1 MVGDVYPALDVH
13 GIRHVRKGGNILLVN
28 VLTRGECEVGNGRW
42 VLNVEWLGA
51 DAHRDGIVGSRG
63 IGGGSGGGIFTRKH
77 LMSGHTAWRDVRP
90 DVLDWIH
97 DDAGSPIGLIL
108 MLFGIVCFRIGK
120 LNAKPRY

>member
-42 VLNVEWLGA
+42 VLDVEGLGA
-51 DAHRDGIVGSRG
+51 NAHRDGIVGSRG
-63 IGGGSGGGIFTRKH
+63 IGGGCIFTRKH

-97 DDAGSPIGLIL
+97 DDAGSPIGLVL
-108 MLFGIVCFRIGK
+108 VLFEIVCFTSGK
-120 LNAKPRY
+120 LLKAKPRH